1 MDTRN
6 NFIKEF
12 DELMEIPRDYS
23 LEQWQYVYKKVV
35 FSVGMRILKE
45 FRKDVFGPDP
55 FNGAGATKSPKKG
68 KDPQQYGSGPGPGP
82 GGHPYSIVVGILSG
96 VLQLVPTP
104 KPKKPK
110 K

>member
-1 MDTRN
+1 MDTRD

-35 FSVGMRILKE
+35 FSIGMRILKE

-55 FNGAGATKSPKKG
+55 FNGGGTTKSPNKG
-68 KDPQQYGSGPGPGP
+68 GNPVQAGPGPGP
-82 GGHPYSIVVGILSG
+82 GWHPSVVVGILSG
-96 VLQLVPTP
+96 VLQLVPT
-104 KPKKPK
+104 KPKKKHKP
-110 K
+110 

>member
-1 MDTRN
+1 MDTRD

-35 FSVGMRILKE
+35 FSIGMRILKE

-55 FNGAGATKSPKKG
+55 FNGGGTTKSPNKG
-68 KDPQQYGSGPGPGP
+68 RLPEADGGPGPGA
-82 GGHPYSIVVGILSG
+82 GGHPYAIVGILNG
-96 VLQLVPTP
+96 ALQLVPTP